1 MIQKIT
7 SSDNFLAQCL
17 PVTHAGE
24 RFLLHHQRALYWPAQ
39 QTLFVADV
47 HAGKEQ
53 TFARHG
59 IAIPAG
65 ISESTLQR
73 LFRLAADSAAQ
84 RLIVLGDFM
93 HAIPGISEN
102 WLQQLSALLDA
113 HTQLSFEVVAG
124 NHDRYKGR
132 TLTDP
137 RVLWHA
143 SSLLLEGLA
152 LHHEPCEDKRG
163 FVLSGHL
170 HPAYRFGS
178 ARRGG
183 IRAPVFWFRKHCA
196 VLPAFGEFT
205 GGMTISP
212 DAKSDTVYITG
223 PECVMQIPLKTT
235 RVVRKTRAQNST
247 RRNPR

>member
-1 MIQKIT
+1 MIKHT
-7 SSDNFLAQCL
+7 SQDNFRAQCL

-24 RFLLHHQRALYWPAQ
+24 QFLLHPQRALYWPAQ

-53 TFARHG
+53 AFARHG

-73 LFRLAADSAAQ
+73 LFRLAADSACQ

-93 HAIPGISEN
+93 HTTPSVREN
-102 WLQQLSALLDA
+102 WLQQLSTLLDR
-113 HTQLSFEVVAG
+113 HSQLSMEVIAG
-124 NHDRYKGR
+124 NHDRETGR
-132 TLTDP
+132 TLIDS
-137 RVLWHA
+137 RLLWHA
-143 SSLLLEGLA
+143 SSLMLEGLA
-152 LHHEPCEDKRG
+152 LHHEPCEDTRG

-170 HPAYRFGS
+170 HPAYRFGT

-183 IRAPVFWFRKHCA
+183 IRAPVFWFRKHSA

-205 GGMTISP
+205 GGMIIEP
-212 DAKSDTVYITG
+212 DAKDDTIYITG
-223 PECVMQIPLKTT
+223 PDCVMQIPLETT
-235 RVVRKTRAQNST
+235 RTIRNS
-247 RRNPR
+247 RV

>member
-1 MIQKIT
+1 MHSNRADFAT
-7 SSDNFLAQCL
+7 QCL

-24 RFLLHHQRALYWPAQ
+24 HFLLHHERALYWPAQ

-73 LFRLAADSAAQ
+73 LFRLATDSACQ

-93 HAIPGISEN
+93 HSIPKSDES
-102 WLQQLSALLDA
+102 WLQQLSDLLDS
-113 HTQLSFEVVAG
+113 HSQLSLEVVAG
-124 NHDRYKGR
+124 NHDRETGR
-132 TLTDP
+132 KLIDS
-137 RVLWHA
+137 RLLWHN

-152 LHHEPCEDKRG
+152 LHHEPCEDQRG

-170 HPAYRFGS
+170 HPAYRFGR
-178 ARRGG
+178 ARRGT
-183 IRAPVFWFRKHCA
+183 IRAPAFWFRKHYA

-205 GGMTISP
+205 GGMIIEP
-212 DAKSDTVYITG
+212 DTRSDTVYITG

-235 RVVRKTRAQNST
+235 RTMRNSKAQSST